1 MICSSAPGP
10 GHGRSVSLS
19 SYPSSRPS
27 SETSLKRK
35 RVIEGGEGERRD
47 AESCVSHCLPQSSS
61 GQSISVS
68 TSSTLGAARVA
79 STIVTNVVRPVVSTP
94 VQIASK
100 SAQDRKATTPQ
111 AQLLIGSGMAGSGA
125 TLAPSGGSGY
135 YSSSSP
141 SPVTAPG
148 GQGGLNLVL
157 GGTFQAPSAV
167 QLITS
172 PPSQHPAS
180 PATVTPTQSNGPAPL
195 PLLQPHILPTA
206 SPAPSAGQKAVTQVQ
221 YILPTLSAN
230 NPKSPSPQQ
239 PSQPTSIFT
248 LPTAPPT
255 LASVANGKQSGY
267 TSGPA
272 VGVVSPG
279 ARGEEKFSSC

>member
-1 MICSSAPGP
+1 M
-10 GHGRSVSLS
+10 
-19 SYPSSRPS
+19 
-27 SETSLKRK
+27 
-35 RVIEGGEGERRD
+35 IEGGEGERRD
-47 AESCVSHCLPQSSS
+47 GEGGASHCLPLSSS

-68 TSSTLGAARVA
+68 TSSTLGAVRVA
-79 STIVTNVVRPVVSTP
+79 STIVTNVVRPVISTP
-94 VQIASK
+94 VPIASK
-100 SAQDRKATTPQ
+100 SAQDRKATVPQ
-111 AQLLIGSGMAGSGA
+111 AQLLIGSGVAGSGV
-125 TLAPSGGSGY
+125 TLAPSGGGGY

-157 GGTFQAPSAV
+157 GGTFQGPSAV
-167 QLITS
+167 QLIT
-172 PPSQHPAS
+172 PTPSQNPAS
-180 PATVTPTQSNGPAPL
+180 PATVTPAQSNGPAPL

-239 PSQPTSIFT
+239 PSQATSIFT

-255 LASVANGKQSGY
+255 LASVANGKQPGY

-279 ARGEEKFSSC
+279 ARGEEKLFSPH

>member
-1 MICSSAPGP
+1 M
-10 GHGRSVSLS
+10 
-19 SYPSSRPS
+19 
-27 SETSLKRK
+27 
-35 RVIEGGEGERRD
+35 IEGGEGERRD
-47 AESCVSHCLPQSSS
+47 GESGASHCLPLSSS
-61 GQSISVS
+61 GQSVSVG
-68 TSSTLGAARVA
+68 TSSTLGAVRVA

-94 VQIASK
+94 VPIASK
-100 SAQDRKATTPQ
+100 STHDRKATAPQ
-111 AQLLIGSGMAGSGA
+111 AQLLIGPGV
-125 TLAPSGGSGY
+125 APSGGSGY

-141 SPVTAPG
+141 SPVTAHG

-167 QLITS
+167 QLIT
-172 PPSQHPAS
+172 PPPAQNPAS

-206 SPAPSAGQKAVTQVQ
+206 SPAPSVGQKTVTQVQ

-239 PSQPTSIFT
+239 PGQATSIFT

-279 ARGEEKFSSC
+279 ARGEKSMLTKKTVFLRCGCYEITVKK

>member
-1 MICSSAPGP
+1 M
-10 GHGRSVSLS
+10 
-19 SYPSSRPS
+19 
-27 SETSLKRK
+27 
-35 RVIEGGEGERRD
+35 IEGGEGERLD
-47 AESCVSHCLPQSSS
+47 GEGGASHCLSLSSS

-68 TSSTLGAARVA
+68 TSSSSGAVRVA

-94 VQIASK
+94 VPIASK
-100 SAQDRKATTPQ
+100 SAQDRKAAAPQ
-111 AQLLIGSGMAGSGA
+111 AQLLIGSGVAGSGA
-125 TLAPSGGSGY
+125 TLASSGGGGY

-167 QLITS
+167 QLIT
-172 PPSQHPAS
+172 PTPSQNPAS
-180 PATVTPTQSNGPAPL
+180 PATVTPTQSNGPAPLPL

-239 PSQPTSIFT
+239 ASQATSIFT

-279 ARGEEKFSSC
+279 ARGEEKLCKAKTMS

>member
-1 MICSSAPGP
+1 M
-10 GHGRSVSLS
+10 
-19 SYPSSRPS
+19 
-27 SETSLKRK
+27 KRK

-47 AESCVSHCLPQSSS
+47 AEGGACLPLSSP
-61 GQSISVS
+61 GQSNPVSASS
-68 TSSTLGAARVA
+68 TSGAVRVA

-94 VQIASK
+94 VPIASK
-100 SAQDRKATTPQ
+100 SAQDRKAAITPQ
-111 AQLLIGSGMAGSGA
+111 AQLLIGSGVPGSGA
-125 TLAPSGGSGY
+125 TLAPSGGGGY
-135 YSSSSP
+135 YSSPSP

-167 QLITS
+167 QLIT
-172 PPSQHPAS
+172 PTPSQNPAS
-180 PATVTPTQSNGPAPL
+180 PAAVAPTQSNGPAPL
-195 PLLQPHILPTA
+195 SLLQPHILPTA

-255 LASVANGKQSGY
+255 LASVANGKPSGY
-267 TSGPA
+267 TSSPA

-279 ARGEEKFSSC
+279 ARGEEILFIFFRVVRNQSFMKRC

>member
-1 MICSSAPGP
+1 MICSSASGP
-10 GHGRSVSLS
+10 VHGRSISLS
-19 SYPSSRPS
+19 SYPSSRHS
-27 SETSLKRK
+27 SDTSVKRK

-47 AESCVSHCLPQSSS
+47 GEAGASHCLPLSSS
-61 GQSISVS
+61 GQSISAS
-68 TSSTLGAARVA
+68 ASSTLGAVRVA

-94 VQIASK
+94 VPIASK
-100 SAQDRKATTPQ
+100 STQDRKAAAPQ
-111 AQLLIGSGMAGSGA
+111 TQLVIGSGVAGSG
-125 TLAPSGGSGY
+125 TTMGGY

-167 QLITS
+167 QLVT
-172 PPSQHPAS
+172 PPPCQNPAS
-180 PATVTPTQSNGPAPL
+180 LATVTPTQCNGPAPL

-230 NPKSPSPQQ
+230 NPKSPSPQL

-255 LASVANGKQSGY
+255 LASVANGKQSAY

-272 VGVVSPG
+272 VGMVSPG
-279 ARGEEKFSSC
+279 ARGEKSFSP